1 MLLRR
6 FSGGPLNVGT
16 SGYVHRGMDGIRDAE
31 FSAYVEARGRAWER
45 YAYALTGDAHRA
57 QDLVQTVLL
66 RAYRRWTHISGVE
79 QPDAYVRRMLTNGY
93 LDWCRWRGSTEV
105 PTDELPEPDSSPDP
119 AIGVVDRDELQRAL
133 CELSPHQR
141 TVLVLRHIEGLHDQA
156 IAEMLG
162 CSIGTVRSHAT
173 RGKARVRAFLSTPH
187 PGPAVASTN
196 TLPKEIP

>member
-1 MLLRR
+1 MFPQRGYLGLR
-6 FSGGPLNVGT
+6 SL
-16 SGYVHRGMDGIRDAE
+16 GMDRIRDAE
-31 FSAYVEARGRAWER
+31 FSAYVEARGRAWEQ

-93 LDWCRWRGSTEV
+93 LDWRRWRGSTEV

-133 CELSPHQR
+133 RELR
-141 TVLVLRHIEGLHDQA
+141 TRRA
-156 IAEMLG
+156 I
-162 CSIGTVRSHAT
+162 T
-173 RGKARVRAFLSTPH
+173 
-187 PGPAVASTN
+187 
-196 TLPKEIP
+196 